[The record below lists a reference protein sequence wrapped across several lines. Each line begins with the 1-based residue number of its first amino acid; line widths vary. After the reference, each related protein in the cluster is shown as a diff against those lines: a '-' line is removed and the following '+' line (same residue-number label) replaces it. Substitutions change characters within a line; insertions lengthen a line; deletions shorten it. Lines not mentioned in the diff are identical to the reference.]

1 MACLLITPRCLRA
14 PYHRC
19 SDPRALSIQ
28 HNISCNLLLA
38 ASLPFSVMFAIIA
51 TVPGAVVVAAATIF
65 YLFLHLI
72 LQITQEKREPPAIA
86 TAIPFLSPILGM
98 SRKKSKFY
106 VELRQVVRW
115 QALLLQRTYFRL
127 KGQVSPANLHSSP
140 ARFKTVHC
148 QFAGSHQ
155 SRAKTRKDSSFYADG
170 CERFRSG
177 I

>member
-1 MACLLITPRCLRA
+1 
-14 PYHRC
+14 
-19 SDPRALSIQ
+19 
-28 HNISCNLLLA
+28 
-38 ASLPFSVMFAIIA
+38 MFAIIA

-98 SRKKSKFY
+98 LRKKSKFY

-127 KGQVSPANLHSSP
+127 
-140 ARFKTVHC
+140 
-148 QFAGSHQ
+148 
-155 SRAKTRKDSSFYADG
+155 
-170 CERFRSG
+170 
-177 I
+177 